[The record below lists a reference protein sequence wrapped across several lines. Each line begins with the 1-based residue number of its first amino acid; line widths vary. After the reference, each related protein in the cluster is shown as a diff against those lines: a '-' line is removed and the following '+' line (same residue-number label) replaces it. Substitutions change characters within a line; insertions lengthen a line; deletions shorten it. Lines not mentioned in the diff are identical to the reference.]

1 MKKRNIAIIS
11 AAVGVV
17 AIVAIDIF
25 AVPLP
30 AGIYG
35 IITVIIAAVLTAWLG
50 PWLRENFELRII
62 YLAPFRKWCGELYG
76 DLDEFN
82 RRYLSD
88 GTSYS
93 DYSDVQIIDDYRALH
108 EALINAPVWTGKI
121 EKEHK
126 VFADTVK
133 QLIDS
138 VDKFWHC
145 LESKYGLQL
154 QNRKGIM
161 RLNNDARRNVADEI
175 RTHFENKRQI
185 YPDMSKLLDYLR
197 NEKIP

>member
-1 MKKRNIAIIS
+1 MES
-11 AAVGVV
+11 
-17 AIVAIDIF
+17 
-25 AVPLP
+25 LP

-35 IITVIIAAVLTAWLG
+35 IISVIIVAVLTAWLG
-50 PWLRENFELRII
+50 PWLRENFELRRI
-62 YLAPFRKWCGELYG
+62 YLAPFRKWCSELYG

-88 GTSYS
+88 GISYS

-126 VFADTVK
+126 VLADNVK
-133 QLIDS
+133 RLIDI
-138 VDKFWHC
+138 VDEFWHY
-145 LESKYGLQL
+145 LESEHNLQL
-154 QNRKGIM
+154 QNRKDII
-161 RLNNDARRNVADEI
+161 RLNNDVRRKVAEEI
-175 RTHFENKRQI
+175 RKHFENKRQI
-185 YPDMSKLLDYLR
+185 YPDMSKVLDYLR